1 MGKMLM
7 KLTASKVLR
16 TSLVAITV
24 AGNLVLVACGTR
36 EVPVTV
42 HEGPVVGDEVVIAPA
57 GPSVDVSA
65 LKKLNPS
72 ALNSKIVAA
81 KQKGATPFT
90 TSEKIATLNTLAPF
104 VLNRNYLEDPRI
116 TNTKEMRSALSA
128 FGTTLTDLAETH
140 PEIAAPWIEKA
151 RVMIESGCDGQM
163 QGCSN
168 LRFFRGDGD
177 SAKIMELSARAL
189 DASITS
195 ERDVKKRDDLIRLYY
210 RRLSMSFDL
219 RNQIADP
226 QFEFL
231 YLARAADYAEAF
243 GRSENKSRERELLT
257 RHSEVFEMILNR
269 FNPDLSDP
277 KFRAR
282 FEAFV
287 NAFSPW
293 NYSRR
298 VDNPFGQAAT
308 RMLSLAAKSFLY
320 DGTTGKLSTSL
331 SDSIKR
337 SQAPVASTDG
347 VKEDPLDSL
356 DDSFASISGALKTQ
370 ENGIWNNLSLSDAIP
385 QDEYFFMIDRIY
397 GDHLTPDDASEIW
410 RGSHRNSNALL
421 KAAEQYIKVQIAGQI
436 VRTNR
441 YMSSIYS
448 NKEWSSATLFQKA
461 VEKSY
466 PISTQWNQMLSRIDR
481 IQLFLDRNLK
491 ASDDCYSSEE
501 FRNMNQMLT
510 SVRRNIKYLS
520 VYPNMMLMAYFMA
533 EVKFKLPIVTFFGS
547 YEIDS
552 ATIIGWYF
560 DGRLAPLFNFGN
572 DGESLKRIETLYAFL
587 FALKTETFRAFSVS
601 DTKKLDIP
609 RFFEVVIGKYLDSDR
624 IELEQALEGIRKSM
638 RQSTAMTTFLQVCRQ
653 DRELLAQG
661 IKPGSK
667 GATLPIEFGR
677 LADGVYVGSQA
688 SGSYGGDAWA
698 FHGGQLVD
706 AVKNVNEGLR
716 RKLDF
721 VGIMTGLLEKHLE
734 KSGVEKAKRDQITGQ
749 IDGYLANVRRLQTEY
764 LTEVTRWNKTLSICL
779 DQSVKVEI
787 DRQNDLVELEMRHLK
802 QVWALMKAART
813 AKNAAALSH
822 ASDFLNASLGLG
834 ELNSAANYKPISQ
847 ITGDEYVY
855 AELDVLLRMRQHL
868 KIAAPNVRVL
878 MPSDLTDTSYWRE
891 RHQVT
896 ISYNDV
902 EADFVR
908 EGLRNFNESYS
919 AYVKW
924 MNTTSDPEKFANRL
938 KLDIE
943 LYRLGTVKVFDTDA
957 QSCQAKSNITDCPL
971 KDFTMEAKQVVD
983 ETANIIALLSMT
995 EKNGKLKRDA
1005 QYVQLVGS
1013 TSRWQK
1019 DKLKNFLLDENGDPR
1034 SLYEMVYKQLTD
1046 DESALNEARDFNRTE
1061 NSVGHFL
1068 FQPEAE
1074 FKVILGRGF
1083 SPLVNGFFG
1092 RVKKFE
1098 TAIQDREKADAKADT
1113 KLDYSYEIRE
1123 GAIQTVS
1130 LDTEGGA
1137 PVYLARQ
1144 KIDDFSTR
1152 RMLFDRETG
1161 NAFTATGKIKTVNES
1176 CR

>member
-1 MGKMLM
+1 M
-7 KLTASKVLR
+7 KLKASEILR
-16 TSLVAITV
+16 GSIVVFAI
-24 AGNLVLVACGTR
+24 AGNLILAACGTR

-42 HEGPVVGDEVVIAPA
+42 HEGPVVGDEVVVAPT

-65 LKKLNPS
+65 LKTADPS
-72 ALNSKIVAA
+72 ALNIKLVASR
-81 KQKGATPFT
+81 QRGATPLT
-90 TSEKIATLNTLAPF
+90 ITEKLSTLNTLAPF
-104 VLNRNYLEDPRI
+104 VLNRSYLEDPRV
-116 TNTKEMRSALSA
+116 TNTKEMRAALSGFA
-128 FGTTLTDLAETH
+128 STLTDLAATN
-140 PEIAAPWIEKA
+140 PEAAAPWIEKA
-151 RVMIESGCDGQM
+151 RVVIESGCDGQM
-163 QGCSN
+163 QGCTN

-177 SAKIMELSARAL
+177 SAKIMEISARSL
-189 DASITS
+189 DASITA
-195 ERDVKKRDDLIRLYY
+195 EKNPKRHDDLVRLYY
-210 RRLSMSFDL
+210 RRLSVSFDL

-269 FNPDLSDP
+269 FNPDLTDP
-277 KFRAR
+277 TFRTR
-282 FEAFV
+282 FEGFV

-298 VDNPFGQAAT
+298 VENPFGQAAT

-320 DGTTGKLSTSL
+320 DGKTGKLSSSL
-331 SDSIKR
+331 TESIKR
-337 SQAPVASTDG
+337 SQQTVVATDG
-347 VKEDPLDSL
+347 AKEDPLDSL
-356 DDSFASISGALKTQ
+356 DDSFAMISGALKDQ
-370 ENGIWNNLSLSDAIP
+370 EKGIWKNLVLTDSIP

-410 RGSHRNSNALL
+410 RGSHRDQTALL
-421 KAAEQYIKVQIAGQI
+421 KAAEQYIKIQIAGQI

-491 ASDDCYSSEE
+491 ASDDCYSSED
-501 FRNMNQMLT
+501 FRNVNQMLT

-533 EVKFKLPIVTFFGS
+533 EVKFKLPVVTFFGT

-552 ATIIGWYF
+552 ATIIGWFF
-560 DGRLAPLFNFGN
+560 DGKLAPLFNFGN

-601 DTKKLDIP
+601 ETKKLDIP

-624 IELEQALEGIRKSM
+624 IELEQSLEGIRKDM
-638 RQSTAMTTFLQVCRQ
+638 RQSAAMATFLQVCRQ
-653 DRELLAQG
+653 DRDLITQG

-667 GATLPIEFGR
+667 GATLPIDFGQM
-677 LADGVYVGSQA
+677 ANGVYVGSGG
-688 SGSYGGDAWA
+688 SGSYGSDAWS
-698 FHGGQLVD
+698 FHSGRLVEN
-706 AVKNVNEGLR
+706 VKSVNESLR

-721 VGIMTGLLEKHLE
+721 VGIMVGLLEKHLE
-734 KSGVEKAKRDQITGQ
+734 KSGVDKTSRDATTAQIQ
-749 IDGYLANVRRLQTEY
+749 SYLANVRGLQREY

-779 DQSVKVEI
+779 DQSVKIEI

-802 QVWALMKAART
+802 KVWSLMKAART
-813 AKNAAALSH
+813 ANNAAEVTQ
-822 ASDFLNASLGLG
+822 ASEYLKSTLGLNELNA
-834 ELNSAANYKPISQ
+834 AANYKPISQ

-855 AELDVLLRMRQHL
+855 AELDVLLRMRQNL
-868 KIAAPNVRVL
+868 KVVAPNVRVL

-891 RHQVT
+891 RRQVT
-896 ISYNDV
+896 ITFNDV

-919 AYVKW
+919 AYSKW
-924 MNTTSDPEKFANRL
+924 MNTTSDPEVFANRL
-938 KLDIE
+938 KLDVE
-943 LYRLGTVKVFDTDA
+943 LYKLGTVKIYDTSA
-957 QSCQAKSNITDCPL
+957 QVCQGKSNITECPIV
-971 KDFTMEAKQVVD
+971 DYSMSARDVVN
-983 ETANIIALLSMT
+983 ETANVIALLSMT
-995 EKNGKLKRDA
+995 EKGGALKRDA

-1013 TSRWQK
+1013 TSRWPK
-1019 DKLKNFLLDENGDPR
+1019 DKLKKFMLDENGDPW
-1034 SLYEMVYKQLTD
+1034 SLYEMVYKTLTE

-1061 NSVGHFL
+1061 SSVGHFL

-1074 FKVILGRGF
+1074 FKAILGRGF
-1083 SPLVNGFFG
+1083 APLVNGFFG
-1092 RVKKFE
+1092 RVKDFE
-1098 TAIQDREKADAKADT
+1098 TAIKEREQSDVKANT
-1113 KLDYSYEIRE
+1113 KLEYSYEIRQ
-1123 GAIQTVS
+1123 GKVQTAT
-1130 LDTEGGA
+1130 LETEAGA
-1137 PVYLARQ
+1137 PVYLERQ

-1161 NAFTATGKIKTVNES
+1161 NAFSSTGRTKTVNES
-1176 CR
+1176 CRQ